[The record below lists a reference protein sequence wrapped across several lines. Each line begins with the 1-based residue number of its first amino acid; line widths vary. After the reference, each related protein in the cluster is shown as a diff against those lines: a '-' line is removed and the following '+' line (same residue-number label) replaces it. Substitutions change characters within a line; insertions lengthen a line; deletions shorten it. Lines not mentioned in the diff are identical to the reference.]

1 MRLKWPNSKDNLNK
15 AQFIK
20 VSIFGGQK
28 FTLRHYYIQNV
39 KNGIQIRVYKI
50 NKESV
55 PHFRQLISVNVT
67 KILRKSHAQFRGK
80 LRKLKVRQND
90 GFLTKR
96 RAFDT

>member
-1 MRLKWPNSKDNLNK
+1 MKLTWPKSKDNLNK

-20 VSIFGGQK
+20 VSILGSQK
-28 FTLRHYYIQNV
+28 FTLCHYYIQNV

-55 PHFRQLISVNVT
+55 PHFRQLISVKVN
-67 KILRKSHAQFRGK
+67 KILRKSHAKFREK
-80 LRKLKVRQND
+80 LRELKVRQND
-90 GFLTKR
+90 GFLKTK